1 MIDFKL
7 AVQNEKLKCFLLE
20 KLLATMRN
28 EIKTK
33 AVNLPPDFSS
43 SFDKTMD
50 NNKKFSPFI
59 KLFWEQQ
66 KPVFSMKSAG
76 KYHHMVKRFWQQ
88 SRGLPMTSLEIQM
101 C

>member
-1 MIDFKL
+1 MLIVIDFKL

-43 SFDKTMD
+43 SFDK
-50 NNKKFSPFI
+50 NN
-59 KLFWEQQ
+59 
-66 KPVFSMKSAG
+66 G
-76 KYHHMVKRFWQQ
+76 
-88 SRGLPMTSLEIQM
+88 
-101 C
+101 